1 MAEDPKTEKITIRP
15 SIVALLVQFIT
26 CAIPLFLLCL
36 ASAAITR
43 SQNIIH
49 IAVIRYQVLC
59 ILLLLNQ
66 IRLYYNQLLVFDEK
80 TITFFYGRI
89 SLKYKKT
96 SIAYKDIKESSVKQN
111 ILGRVLNFGTIS
123 FASAGTGKEEIVCDN
138 IDRPRDVSSHVQK
151 IIASLNSRAA
161 KASAPNIQIAT
172 N

>member
-1 MAEDPKTEKITIRP
+1 MDTQAEKITIHP
-15 SIVALLVQFIT
+15 SVVALLIQFVT
-26 CAIPLFLLCL
+26 YAVPLFLLCL

-80 TITFFYGRI
+80 NVTFFNGRV
-89 SLKYKKT
+89 SLNYKKT

-111 ILGRVLNFGTIS
+111 ILGRIFNFGGIS
-123 FASAGTGKEEIVCDN
+123 FASAGTGKEEIVCGN
-138 IDRPRDVSSHVQK
+138 IDRPRDVSAHVQK
-151 IIASLNSRAA
+151 TIANLNAKAA
-161 KASAPNIQIAT
+161 KAIAPKVEVSAR
-172 N
+172 